1 MNQTTAPV
9 PFLVGITSN
18 YLREVP
24 AEHRPL
30 GIVFVDL
37 DNDLIH
43 LGLDEVCDCCS
54 GSHLA
59 LRVVEQ
65 CCANVE
71 LDCRITARS
80 GHAEVLS
87 LTSIL
92 LRLRYYSY
100 RYCYQKCN

>member
-43 LGLDEVCDCCS
+43 LGLDEVCHCCS

-65 CCANVE
+65 CCAKFDR
-71 LDCRITARS
+71 LIKPRS
-80 GHAEVLS
+80 RHADVFS